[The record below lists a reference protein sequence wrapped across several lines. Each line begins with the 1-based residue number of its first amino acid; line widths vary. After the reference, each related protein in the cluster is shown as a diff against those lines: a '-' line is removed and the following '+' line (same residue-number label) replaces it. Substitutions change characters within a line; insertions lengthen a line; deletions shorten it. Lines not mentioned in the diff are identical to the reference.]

1 MDNSESRCSV
11 VVEVGSPPFEF
22 NIDEALLVKHSGFFR
37 GAMSGHFIESKTK
50 RVPLHDDDPSLFQH
64 LAAWLRTG
72 NLDSC
77 LKEDD
82 DHEMTEQEDQAT
94 THENTILS
102 HTVDT
107 LFNLWI
113 LGDKLQMPSLQ
124 NATAHSLIDLITK
137 PHAFQTPCTL
147 TQLPNNSTLSLV
159 YDNTLPSSPLRRLA
173 IDMALLTGAGHG
185 LLADDSAAEELE
197 PEILLALARRAVAFW
212 HQETAA
218 GWLAKRTHLRGAEGC
233 YDVASLPPPQ
243 PGPTSSSTSTITTT
257 AAMTMP
263 GRLVLPSA
271 EPIRSHPSHHFLA
284 PNDIVACRHQ
294 RALGGFLP
302 MRRPRLLTIEGGE
315 RESESGGKGDVYFSV
330 ECAQSLDAGEVVG
343 CWQEAR
349 INLDELL
356 DNDDGLFGWLSMP
369 HADGRGDFSL
379 TARGLQ
385 LVETEDGRGIVLVAE
400 LRTKDQRWQPASE
413 SLSERIVNR
422 WGRLEYLPSDPSHRC
437 KCDLWDVMLY

>member
-1 MDNSESRCSV
+1 M
-11 VVEVGSPPFEF
+11 EVGPVEF
-22 NIDEALLVKHSGFFR
+22 NIDEALLVEHSGFFR
-37 GAMSGHFIESKTK
+37 GAMSGHFIESKTR

-82 DHEMTEQEDQAT
+82 DHVMTEQEDQAT
-94 THENTILS
+94 THENTNLS

-124 NATAHSLIDLITK
+124 NATTDTLIDLITK

-147 TQLPNNSTLSLV
+147 TQLPSNSTLSLV

-173 IDMALLTGAGHG
+173 VDMALLTGAGHG

-243 PGPTSSSTSTITTT
+243 PGPISSTYSTATT
-257 AAMTMP
+257 P
-263 GRLVLPSA
+263 GRRLVLPSA
-271 EPIRSHPSHHFLA
+271 EQIRSSPSHHFLG

-294 RALGGFLP
+294 HALGGFLP
-302 MRRPRLLTIEGGE
+302 MRRPRLLTMEGGGGGGG
-315 RESESGGKGDVYFSV
+315 ESGKDDVYFSV
-330 ECAQSLDAGEVVG
+330 ECAQSLDGEVVG
-343 CWQEAR
+343 GWQEAR

-356 DNDDGLFGWLSMP
+356 DNDDGIFNWLSMP
-369 HADGRGDFSL
+369 HADGRGGFSL
-379 TARGLQ
+379 TARGLE
-385 LVETEDGRGIVLVAE
+385 LVETEDERGIVLVAE
-400 LRTKDQRWQPASE
+400 LRTMDQQWQPASE
-413 SLSERIVNR
+413 SLSEMIVNR
-422 WGRLEYLPSDPSHRC
+422 WGRLEYLPSDPNLRC
-437 KCDLWDVMLY
+437 KCDSWDHVMLY